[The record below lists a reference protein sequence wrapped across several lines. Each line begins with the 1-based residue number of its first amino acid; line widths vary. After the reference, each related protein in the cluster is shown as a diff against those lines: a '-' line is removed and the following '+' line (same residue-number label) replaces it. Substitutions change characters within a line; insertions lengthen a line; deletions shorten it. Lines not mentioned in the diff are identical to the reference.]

1 MSNKKA
7 IGKRAKQRDTLKRRG
22 RTTVNTMLSDL
33 DKGQTVQININSR
46 IHEGIPFR
54 RFQGK
59 TGKISGKR
67 GRSYVVDL
75 KDGNKAKQ
83 LVVHPAHLKEL
94 KMVTGEE
101 ELKMVGEAK

>member
-1 MSNKKA
+1 MANKKA
-7 IGKRAKQRDTLKRRG
+7 KGKRAKQRDTLKRKE
-22 RTTVNTMLSDL
+22 RTTVNKMLSEL
-33 DKGQTVQININSR
+33 KEGQTVQVHINSR

-59 TGKISGKR
+59 TGIVSAKR

-83 LVVHPAHLKEL
+83 VVAHPAHLKEL
-94 KMVTGEE
+94 KMVTKNDG
-101 ELKMVGEAK
+101 

>member
-7 IGKRAKQRDTLKRRG
+7 KGKRAKQRDTLKRRE
-22 RTTVNTMLSDL
+22 RTTVNKMLSDL

-46 IHEGIPFR
+46 IHAGIPFR

-59 TGKISGKR
+59 TGKISGRR

-83 LVVHPAHLKEL
+83 VVVHPAHLKEL
-94 KMVTGEE
+94 KMIA
-101 ELKMVGEAK
+101 GEAK